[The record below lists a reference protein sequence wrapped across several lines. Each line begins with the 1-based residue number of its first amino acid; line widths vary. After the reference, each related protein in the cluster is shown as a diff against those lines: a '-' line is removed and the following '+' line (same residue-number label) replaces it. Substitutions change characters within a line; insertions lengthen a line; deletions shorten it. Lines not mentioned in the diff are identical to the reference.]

1 MKSRCIRGHFG
12 DMFQGVLNRI
22 FWNLEYFFVPMNA
35 SWQGCL
41 TVGRDVTVVLSTRSQ
56 WKCLHIQ
63 KDASWAGDSPGVSL
77 KTIGLS
83 IFLLFDFWCYKII
96 IVSGPVSLEEPCP
109 TKYKNPN
116 CDKLFSC
123 PTISKIPGTL
133 SRYYDS
139 GVFLFYHDQPTNTYG
154 YYIHGFIFSQP

>member
-1 MKSRCIRGHFG
+1 
-12 DMFQGVLNRI
+12 
-22 FWNLEYFFVPMNA
+22 
-35 SWQGCL
+35 
-41 TVGRDVTVVLSTRSQ
+41 
-56 WKCLHIQ
+56 
-63 KDASWAGDSPGVSL
+63 L

-139 GVFLFYHDQPTNTYG
+139 GVFLFYHDQPTKILTGTTYTG
-154 YYIHGFIFSQP
+154 LFFPNHNMKGLLFPNQKRLGPFPKIAHTPSESGTGPSASSHMDTSHSCREPNLPDSELMRLGSALPSRVFLS